1 MAYASRLDLTSF
13 TTRRWLQVFPAHK
26 ANHESSPDFDLYYSD
41 STKGDKIIWP
51 KNHTRETFSLFRQ
64 IENSSFPVCVPFEA
78 ESPPTKPVFRSFF
91 RFLLFCLIYR
101 LTSIFAFNLEHTKK
115 PPPPCIKPVVCFFW
129 AELFVCV
136 LKQKKLGIVS
146 FRPSVRDN
154 SCTFFSPLGSLSRI
168 FFFFFLN

>member
-1 MAYASRLDLTSF
+1 MAYASRLDLTPF

-26 ANHESSPDFDLYYSD
+26 ANHESSPDFDFYYSD

-91 RFLLFCLIYR
+91 RFL
-101 LTSIFAFNLEHTKK
+101 
-115 PPPPCIKPVVCFFW
+115 
-129 AELFVCV
+129 
-136 LKQKKLGIVS
+136 
-146 FRPSVRDN
+146 
-154 SCTFFSPLGSLSRI
+154 
-168 FFFFFLN
+168 FFLSDLSVDLNLCVQFGTHQKATTTMHKASGLLFLS

>member
-1 MAYASRLDLTSF
+1 MAYASRLDLTPF

-26 ANHESSPDFDLYYSD
+26 ANHESSPDFDFYYSD

-78 ESPPTKPVFRSFF
+78 ESPTDKTRFSFF
-91 RFLLFCLIYR
+91 LQIPFFCCLIYR

-115 PPPPCIKPVVCFFW
+115 PPPPCIKPVVCFF
-129 AELFVCV
+129 
-136 LKQKKLGIVS
+136 
-146 FRPSVRDN
+146 
-154 SCTFFSPLGSLSRI
+154 
-168 FFFFFLN
+168 